1 MTTPTL
7 GAQRVRLDF
16 NPSSNTAVDRIK
28 RAGAVLIDAVN
39 DEAGDGCSP
48 CSGLIPCRRS
58 ITDAAGGRSAI
69 RRGCSVCRG
78 GSTASAKYRRHRI
91 GTPDFYHENSAAT
104 AEFSW

>member
-58 ITDAAGGRSAI
+58 ITDAAGGGVRYAGDAPCVAAGPP
-69 RRGCSVCRG
+69 RRR
-78 GSTASAKYRRHRI
+78 STAGIASDARFL
-91 GTPDFYHENSAAT
+91 P
-104 AEFSW
+104 